1 MSGFIKRATAAAS
14 AAVITLTATGC
25 SNEFFKEYQS
35 REEISVPTEIS
46 FAWWGGDARADYTFK
61 GIKIF
66 ERENSDINVQPYSSD
81 YVGYKE
87 SLDALYSFGKESDI
101 IQLNYA
107 WLNEYSLDGEGF
119 YDLNTLS
126 DEIALDNFTE
136 EQLSYGMINGKLNAI
151 PISLNA
157 ITFYYNEDMLKEIGE
172 EIPETWDDL
181 FECGSKLAAEGKYLF
196 ETANIYLWL
205 MLTAHEEQTTGKA
218 AADFDTENLASMMR
232 FAKELNEGGVIHL
245 GENYDKTNYFGG
257 KCAGQLLWASD
268 AQNYAY
274 SDDSQITTVIGKYI
288 STEEP
293 LRSGWYVKPTSLY
306 AISKNSDD
314 PQSAA
319 RLLNYLLNGEEMAE
333 LQGIEKGIPLSRSAL
348 ETLDGKEMLTGTAYS
363 AGKMITDSQNELQPM
378 TKGLEDTERINSF
391 FVQLEQYMKGEKT
404 AEAAAGDVIL
414 QS

>member
-1 MSGFIKRATAAAS
+1 MSGFIKRAAAAAS
-14 AAVITLTATGC
+14 AAVIALAATGC
-25 SNEFFKEYQS
+25 SNGVFKEYQS
-35 REEISVPTEIS
+35 REDINVPTEIS
-46 FAWWGGDARADYTFK
+46 FAWWGGDARAEYTFK

-66 ERENSDINVQPYSSD
+66 EQENSDINVQPYSCD
-81 YVGYKE
+81 YIGYKE

-107 WLNEYSLDGEGF
+107 WLSEYSPDGEGF
-119 YDLNTLS
+119 YDLSTLS
-126 DEIALDNFTE
+126 DEIALDNFTD
-136 EQLSYGMINGKLNAI
+136 EQLSYGTINGKLNAI

-181 FECGSKLAAEGKYLF
+181 FECGSKLAEEDKYLF
-196 ETANIYLWL
+196 ETASIYLWL

-218 AADFDTENLASMMR
+218 AADFDEENLASMMK
-232 FAKELNEGGVIHL
+232 FAKELDEGGVIRF
-245 GENYDKTNYFGG
+245 GGNYDNTNYFGG

-268 AQNYAY
+268 AQNYAN

-293 LRSGWYVKPTSLY
+293 LRSGWYVKPSSLY

-348 ETLDGKEMLTGTAYS
+348 ETLDGKEMLNGTAYS
-363 AGKMITDSQNELQPM
+363 AGKMITDSQSELQPM
-378 TKGLEDTERINSF
+378 TEELEDSDLIDSF
-391 FVQLEQYMKGEKT
+391 FIQLEQYMKGEKT
-404 AEAAAGDVIL
+404 AEEAAGDVVS
-414 QS
+414 QG